1 MATDSGSSV
10 FDSLVEDH
18 TALMQTLSKKL
29 TLISSKG
36 EGASVRTVLGYCLSF
51 FLGQD
56 IRVSP
61 CLFRIGLSVPL
72 PVLFAFKQLRLHRP
86 AIMYITVTH
95 ECIPMSK
102 HFFHP
107 RSQKTA

>member
-36 EGASVRTVLGYCLSF
+36 EGASIRGAREKCISF
-51 FLGQD
+51 
-56 IRVSP
+56 VS
-61 CLFRIGLSVPL
+61 FRSLDGRPSGLSSVQSQPVPL
-72 PVLFAFKQLRLHRP
+72 PVMFKQL
-86 AIMYITVTH
+86 
-95 ECIPMSK
+95 
-102 HFFHP
+102 
-107 RSQKTA
+107 